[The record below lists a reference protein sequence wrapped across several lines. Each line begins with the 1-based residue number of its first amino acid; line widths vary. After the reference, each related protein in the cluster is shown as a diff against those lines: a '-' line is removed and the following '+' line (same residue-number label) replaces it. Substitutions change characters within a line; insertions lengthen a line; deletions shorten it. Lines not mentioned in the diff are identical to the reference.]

1 MVPGM
6 TESPSRYDVS
16 VTIARD
22 GDCLPGPAEFALAAE
37 QGRIEQEH

>member
-6 TESPSRYDVS
+6 TESPSRYDVT

-22 GDCLPGPAEFALAAE
+22 GGYLPGPPEFALAAE
-37 QGRIEQEH
+37 QAALSRPH